1 MIWIKFSLICTVNII
16 FEYINY
22 RWNAKGR
29 HGTHS
34 PFVYDFTDKCLKIPI
49 DSAFNQKRKDLFKQ
63 LKSDNSTIHIKDFGA
78 GSKYL
83 GNERKISQIFKT
95 SSSKGKY
102 GDLLFKLAKYYQPS
116 TILEFGTSL
125 GIGTIHLA
133 SGNPTSTVITVEAC
147 SETRNQAL
155 KNIKTFEINSIE
167 SKLGTFD
174 DFLESHEGK
183 SFDLVFVDGHHDGE
197 ALKKYMEQLEKFT
210 HNDTIFILDD
220 IRWSDSMLAA
230 WNWFVKHPDY
240 HVTMDLFRMGIVVK
254 RPQQVKEHFTIKL

>member
-1 MIWIKFSLICTVNII
+1 MNII

-49 DSAFNQKRKDLFKQ
+49 DSTFDKKRKTLFKE
-63 LKSDNSTIHIKDFGA
+63 LKSNNSTIHIEDFGA

-133 SGNPTSTVITVEAC
+133 SGNPASTVITVEAC

-155 KNIKTFEINSIE
+155 KNIKSFEIDSVQ
-167 SKLGTFD
+167 SQLGTFD
-174 DFLESHEGK
+174 AFLSTYDGK
-183 SFDLVFVDGHHDGE
+183 SFDLVFVDGHHDGD
-197 ALKKYMEQLEKFT
+197 ALKKYMQQLEKFT

-220 IRWSDSMLAA
+220 IRWSDSMLDA
-230 WNWFVKHPDY
+230 WNWFVQHPDY
-240 HVTMDLFRMGIVVK
+240 HVTMDLFRMGIVLK
-254 RPQQVKEHFTIKL
+254 RPQQMKEHFIVKL

>member
-1 MIWIKFSLICTVNII
+1 VNII

-34 PFVYDFTDKCLKIPI
+34 PFVYEFTDKCLKIPI
-49 DSAFNQKRKDLFKQ
+49 DAIFHTHRKALFKQ
-63 LKSDNSTIHIKDFGA
+63 LKTNNSTIKIEDFGA

-102 GDLLFKLAKYYQPS
+102 GDLLFKLVKHYQPE

-133 SGNPTSTVITVEAC
+133 SGNPTSSIRTVEAC
-147 SETRNQAL
+147 AETRNQAL
-155 KNIKTFEINSIE
+155 KNIS
-167 SKLGTFD
+167 TFD
-174 DFLESHEGK
+174 ITTIQSHLCTFDSFLSTYEGEA
-183 SFDLVFVDGHHDGE
+183 FDLVFVDGHHDGD
-197 ALKKYMEQLEKFT
+197 ALKKYMLQLEKFT

-220 IRWSDSMLAA
+220 IRWSDSMLEA
-230 WNWFVKHPDY
+230 WKWFVQHPDY
-240 HVTMDLFRMGIVVK
+240 HVTMDMFRMGIVVK
-254 RPQQVKEHFTIKL
+254 RPQQEKEHFTIKL

>member
-1 MIWIKFSLICTVNII
+1 MNII

-49 DSAFNQKRKDLFKQ
+49 DSTFDIKRKTLFKE
-63 LKSDNSTIHIKDFGA
+63 LKSNYSTIQIEDFGA

-102 GDLLFKLAKYYQPS
+102 GDLLYKLTKYYQPK

-133 SGNPTSTVITVEAC
+133 FGNPTSSLITVEAC

-155 KNIKTFEINSIE
+155 KNIKSFDNANVQSQLT
-167 SKLGTFD
+167 TFD
-174 DFLESHEGK
+174 SFLETYEGGT
-183 SFDLVFVDGHHDGE
+183 FDLVFVDGHHDGE
-197 ALKKYMEQLEKFT
+197 ALKKYMMKLENFT

-220 IRWSDSMLAA
+220 IRWSESMLEA
-230 WNWFVKHPDY
+230 WNWFVQHPDY

-254 RPQQVKEHFTIKL
+254 RPQQVKEHFIVKL

>member
-1 MIWIKFSLICTVNII
+1 M

-34 PFVYDFTDKCLKIPI
+34 PFVYEFTDQCL
-49 DSAFNQKRKDLFKQ
+49 Q
-63 LKSDNSTIHIKDFGA
+63 LKLDSPFKSKREILFSTLRSNHETIQITDFGA

-102 GDLLFKLAKYYQPS
+102 GELLFKLAKHYQPQ

-125 GIGTIHLA
+125 GIGTIHL
-133 SGNPTSTVITVEAC
+133 SEGNPRAAITTVEAC
-147 SETRNQAL
+147 PETRKQAL
-155 KNIKTFEINSIE
+155 KTFEKLNITSINSVL
-167 SKLGTFD
+167 STFD
-174 DFLESHEGK
+174 DFLENHTGEQ
-183 SFDLVFVDGHHDGE
+183 FDLVFVDGHHDGE
-197 ALKKYMEQLEKFT
+197 ALKKYMTQLEKFT

-220 IRWSDSMLAA
+220 IRWSDSMLTA
-230 WNWFVKHPDY
+230 WKWFVTNPNY
-240 HVTMDLFRMGIVVK
+240 HVTMDLFRMGIVLK

>member
-1 MIWIKFSLICTVNII
+1 MIWIKFSLICIVNII

-34 PFVYDFTDKCLKIPI
+34 PFVYDFTDKCLKISI
-49 DSAFNQKRKDLFKQ
+49 DSTFDKKRKTLFKE
-63 LKSDNSTIHIKDFGA
+63 LKSNNSTIHIEDFGA
-78 GSKYL
+78 GSKYF
-83 GNERKISQIFKT
+83 GNDRKISQIFKT

-102 GDLLFKLAKYYQPS
+102 GELLFKLAKHYQPP

-133 SGNPTSTVITVEAC
+133 SGNPTSTIITVEAC
-147 SETRNQAL
+147 SETRKQAL
-155 KNIKTFEINSIE
+155 KNITSLKIVNIQSELS
-167 SKLGTFD
+167 TFD
-174 DFLESHEGK
+174 NFLSKYQGET
-183 SFDLVFVDGHHDGE
+183 FDLVFVDGHHDGE
-197 ALKKYMEQLEKFT
+197 ALKQYMLQLEKFT

-220 IRWSDSMLAA
+220 IRWSDSMLNA
-230 WNWFVKHPDY
+230 WNWFVQHPDY